1 MITVKNYQKRK
12 KMNLSREE
20 IIKQLTE
27 QLDFC
32 LESINGEIYDYSDKI
47 VDLDTEKQ
55 TITIKFD
62 YHVVEEDDYIG
73 LASY

>member
-1 MITVKNYQKRK
+1 MDKSKER
-12 KMNLSREE
+12 
-20 IIKQLTE
+20 IIKELTN

-47 VDLDTEKQ
+47 VDIDLDNQ

-62 YHVVEEDDYIG
+62 YHIVEEDDYIG
-73 LASY
+73 LAGY

>member
-1 MITVKNYQKRK
+1 MDKSKER
-12 KMNLSREE
+12 
-20 IIKQLTE
+20 IIKELTN

-47 VDLDTEKQ
+47 ADIDLDNQ

-62 YHVVEEDDYIG
+62 YHIVEEDAYIG
-73 LASY
+73 LAGY